1 MPNTTQRQEYHVN
14 TPSMDPADAREMLVS
29 RFGRRGFLRAATA
42 VTMAGT
48 AAALVTPGQA
58 QAAGPEK
65 APRAERAKAPTAA
78 FPKEILQPGKGPV
91 HGRHY
96 LSSLPEQVLWGYVP
110 SRADEPVLRMRSGET
125 VTVDTIS
132 HEGLLEDQGRD
143 PVTYFKSHGVP
154 ADQVLKDAIAVAR
167 HYTRTTR
174 NFDVDGPHVVTGP
187 IHVEGAQPGDV
198 LKIEILSLL
207 PRVPYGVVSSR
218 HGTGALA
225 RQAGGS
231 APAGIT
237 LDEVMPPVSTDRR
250 STGDPVHYGNV
261 SVFTP
266 VRSGRAGVLKGVVP
280 LGSSGEVAFPL
291 KPHMGMMGVA
301 FASASSLTSPALNS
315 IPPTLGGGNID
326 ISRLRQGATLYLPVF
341 AEGALFYTGD
351 PHMAMGN
358 GEVALTAMEG
368 SLRTTFRLTVCK
380 RGTGDAPSVAFHYPF
395 AETPDSWIA
404 VGLSDPNGS
413 QNGQINDLNIAMRR
427 AVVNALDFLQHDLG
441 MDRAVAYAYLS
452 AAADFEVSQVVDHTV
467 GVHGVIEKAHFAN
480 GHHA

>member
-1 MPNTTQRQEYHVN
+1 MNT
-14 TPSMDPADAREMLVS
+14 SAMDSGDARELLIS
-29 RFGRRGFLRAATA
+29 GLGRRGFLRAATA
-42 VTMAGT
+42 VTTAG
-48 AAALVTPGQA
+48 AAATLLSNDPA
-58 QAAGPEK
+58 LAAESTK
-65 APRAERAKAPTAA
+65 APITTY
-78 FPKEILQPGKGPV
+78 PKEILQPGKGPV
-91 HGRHY
+91 HGKHY
-96 LSSLPEQVLWGYVP
+96 LSSLPEQVRWGYVP
-110 SRADEPVLRMRSGET
+110 SLDSRPVLRMRSGET
-125 VTVDTIS
+125 VTVDTVS

-143 PVTYFKSHGVP
+143 PAAYFKGHGVP
-154 ADQVLKDAIAVAR
+154 ADQVLDDAIAIAR
-167 HYTRTTR
+167 DYTRTAR

-187 IHVEGAQPGDV
+187 IHVEEAQPGDV

-218 HGTGALA
+218 HGKGALA

-237 LDEVMPPVSTDRR
+237 LDEVMPPVSTDGR
-250 STGDPVHYGNV
+250 STADPVHYGNV

-266 VRSGRAGVLKGVVP
+266 VRRGGAGVLNGVVP
-280 LGSSGEVAFPL
+280 LGTSGEVAFPL

-301 FASASSLTSPALNS
+301 FASADALTAPALNS
-315 IPPTLGGGNID
+315 IPPSLGGGNID
-326 ISRLRQGATLYLPVF
+326 INRLRQGATLYLPVF

-380 RGTGDAPSVAFHYPF
+380 QGSGEAPSVAFRYPF
-395 AETPDSWIA
+395 AETPDAWVA
-404 VGLSDPNGS
+404 VGLSDPDGS

-427 AVVNALDFLQHDLG
+427 AVVNALDFLEHDLG

-452 AAADFEVSQVVDHTV
+452 AAADFEVSQVVDRTV
-467 GVHGVIEKAHFAN
+467 GVHGVIDKAHFTDRR
-480 GHHA
+480 HA